1 MDFSYKTTV
10 GQILDSRP
18 QRAVAPVRFY
28 RELIHVASNKCLG
41 TQELSEREVLAQ
53 RDRFVGFYGAR
64 ELFLCDPLSIQRGH
78 REVVVRASKA
88 QPLKCREH
96 IYPHV

>member
-18 QRAVAPVRFY
+18 QRAGAVRFY
-28 RELIHVASNKCLG
+28 RELIDVATSKCLG
-41 TQELSEREVLAQ
+41 TQELSEGEVVSQ
-53 RDRFVGFYGAR
+53 RDRFVGFYGGR
-64 ELFLCDPLSIQRGH
+64 ELFLSEPLSIQRGH
-78 REVVVRASKA
+78 REGVVRASKTK
-88 QPLKCREH
+88 PLKCREH

>member
-10 GQILDSRP
+10 GQILDSQP
-18 QRAVAPVRFY
+18 QRNGAVRFY
-28 RELIHVASNKCLG
+28 RELIDVATGKCLG
-41 TQELSEREVLAQ
+41 TQELSEAEVLAQ

-64 ELFLCDPLSIQRGH
+64 ELFLSEPSSIQRSH

-88 QPLKCREH
+88 RPLKCREH
-96 IYPHV
+96 IYPHS

>member
-10 GQILDSRP
+10 SQILDSYP
-18 QRAVAPVRFY
+18 QRNGGAVRFY
-28 RELIHVASNKCLG
+28 RELIDVASSKCLG
-41 TQELSEREVLAQ
+41 TQELSEEQAAAQ

-64 ELFLCDPLSIQRGH
+64 ELFLSEPLSIQRGH

-88 QPLKCREH
+88 NSLTCREH
-96 IYPHV
+96 IYPHL